1 MESWKKYLI
10 VEMLTLLPSK
20 RLDLQ
25 PEELKEGEVINT
37 NKEGDCDENNQ
48 EVSEEVTLKLPTKFP
63 LREFSEILHN
73 IESTKDEMLEADAD
87 LKEMNITVYQ
97 GMKKMLALNY
107 NYAMTGETQ
116 SKLLCKF

>member
-1 MESWKKYLI
+1 
-10 VEMLTLLPSK
+10 MLTLLPSK

-107 NYAMTGETQ
+107 NYTMKGETQ